1 MRKTILKHF
10 AGIFMVC
17 LSLML
22 SQEGRTRLEAS
33 AGNLIYNKFWLARSI
48 KSAVRTAAADE
59 VESIERGYSR
69 CGTHNIPVRNVL
81 IIKLKDGSVFYRES
95 CSGIFTPFGDFDFC
109 HVEEIDK
116 ALRTKSFFAIEH
128 SNSVFM
134 LAGCLCVL
142 VSVWCWLAM
151 FGKSRQVNDFF
162 KKLWDRYPD
171 CRPKKPR
178 WDEW

>member
-1 MRKTILKHF
+1 
-10 AGIFMVC
+10 MVC

-33 AGNLIYNKFWLARSI
+33 DGNLMYYKIWLARSV
-48 KSAVRTAAADE
+48 KCAVRTAASDE

-95 CSGIFTPFGDFDFC
+95 CSGIFTPWGDFDFC
-109 HVEEIDK
+109 HVEDIDN
-116 ALRTKSFFAIEH
+116 ALRAKSVFVIEH
-128 SNSVFM
+128 LNSVFV

-151 FGKSRQVNDFF
+151 FGRTKQVKDYL
-162 KKLWDRYPD
+162 KKLWNHYPD
-171 CRPKKPR
+171 NRPRKSR
-178 WDEW
+178 WNE